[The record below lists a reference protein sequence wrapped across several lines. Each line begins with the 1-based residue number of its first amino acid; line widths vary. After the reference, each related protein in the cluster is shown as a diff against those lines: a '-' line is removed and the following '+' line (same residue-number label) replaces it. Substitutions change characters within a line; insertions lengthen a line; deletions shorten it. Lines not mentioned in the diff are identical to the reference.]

1 MLTHFLVF
9 GLFPLALCTPG
20 SEFTVKV
27 LLGIIQTDATAPI
40 TSGRVNRRHLSTL
53 YMTLLTH
60 MLSVYCGFSGS
71 LIAYCPVGSS
81 TKLSSQVW
89 KFLNS
94 SECPS
99 FGFSTKQL
107 GFFTYS
113 LSNPLIALDPQRL
126 GALKPT
132 QHNK

>member
-9 GLFPLALCTPG
+9 GLLPLAPG
-20 SEFTVKV
+20 SEFTVKALV
-27 LLGIIQTDATAPI
+27 GKFQTDSTAPT

-60 MLSVYCGFSGS
+60 MLSVYCGFSDS
-71 LIAYCPVGSS
+71 LIAYCPAGSS

-94 SECPS
+94 SKCPS
-99 FGFSTKQL
+99 LGFSTKHL
-107 GFFTYS
+107 DFFTYS